1 MEGLQQSRLHTAV
14 GPGLGPAAFTRQ
26 QVPGRQPWCGEAEGD
41 EWRGYSAKAFS
52 ITKSP
57 GLALEPSTKPRPSTI
72 RSEEH
77 TSELQSLMRISYAV
91 FCLKNKNATTTNV
104 RMRRMQSHKI
114 LHITES
120 NIPQSMKML
129 ITNYHCQIQQ
139 YRLY

>member
-1 MEGLQQSRLHTAV
+1 MEGLQQIRLHTAV
-14 GPGLGPAAFTRQ
+14 VPGLGPTAFTRQ

-72 RSEEH
+72 FLASRSIATEPQIITRSSRSEEH

-91 FCLKNKNATTTNV
+91 FCLKKKTNNHTHKKN
-104 RMRRMQSHKI
+104 S
-114 LHITES
+114 
-120 NIPQSMKML
+120 
-129 ITNYHCQIQQ
+129 
-139 YRLY
+139 